1 MDSFLNRLKQL
12 GSAFTTGQLVTLAL
26 TFVLVIGVVVGS
38 AMWLNTPSF
47 RLLMR
52 DADQETM
59 AQVVQRLK
67 DANVPYQIDDL
78 GGGIR
83 VPANRVDELRLEI
96 LSQGMPGSGRP
107 GWEILDQTRLGVTDF
122 VEKANYRRALEGEIA
137 RTIATI
143 SEVAGARVHIAIG
156 KDTPFGQPRPTTAS
170 VVVKLKGDRP
180 LPGPAVSGIT
190 NLVAYSVEGL
200 RPESVVV
207 VDSQGRPLSQPK
219 EDDNDPQ
226 GAANLDRQQRM
237 EKELEGKVAS
247 LLEPVVGAGR
257 VRVNVALRL
266 NAGSVEQI
274 EDVYDPNATVMRSRQ
289 TSTDTSSSGATLGP
303 AVAAGIV
310 PGTAGARGN
319 TPPPNTPP
327 PAQLPPQ
334 ATVQGPGLVATG
346 TAAAPPIQ
354 MGPSSSRNTE
364 TINQEISKVTRKTTQ
379 PAGGVARQSVAVVI
393 DHKDQVKTENG
404 TTTVTRVPRTAEE
417 LQQIQELVSSAV
429 GFDMERGDKVTVQ
442 NISFQEPVAD
452 DLAEPGLFQQYAPYI
467 DRGGQVGGFLIVV
480 ALTFLFVIRP
490 LMSRLTAP
498 AVFVGAGAA
507 AAIPA
512 PLPPLAPGQR
522 PRTVAEMESAIAAQ
536 LDAQAQQV
544 PQENLKLPVLTKRIA
559 EASTKEPEYVAKVLR
574 SWMNE
579 QAR

>member
-1 MDSFLNRLKQL
+1 MNPQSFLDRLKQL
-12 GSAFTTGQLVTLAL
+12 GSAFTVTQLVTLGL

-38 AMWLNTPSF
+38 AMWLNTPTF

-59 AQVVQRLK
+59 AQVVSRLK
-67 DANVPYQIDDL
+67 DAGVPYQLDDG

-137 RTIATI
+137 RTVATI

-156 KDTPFGQPRPTTAS
+156 KDSPFGQPRPTTAS
-170 VVVKLKGDRP
+170 VIVKLKGDRP
-180 LPGPAVSGIT
+180 LPAASVTGIT

-207 VDSQGRPLSQPK
+207 VDSQGRPLARPNDD
-219 EDDNDPQ
+219 EDDPQ

-237 EKELEGKVAS
+237 EKELEGKLAS

-274 EDVYDPNATVMRSRQ
+274 EDVFDPNATVMRSRQ
-289 TSTDTSSSGATLGP
+289 TSTETSSSGATLAAANAG
-303 AVAAGIV
+303 AVA

-319 TPPPNTPP
+319 TPPPAQPPAPATAPGVVATSNAPP
-327 PAQLPPQ
+327 PVQL
-334 ATVQGPGLVATG
+334 
-346 TAAAPPIQ
+346 
-354 MGPSSSRNTE
+354 GPSSSRNSE

-379 PAGGVARQSVAVVI
+379 PAGAVSRLSVAVVI
-393 DHKDQVKTENG
+393 DHKDEVKTENG
-404 TTTVTRVPRTAEE
+404 ASTVGRVPRTPDE
-417 LQQIQELVSSAV
+417 LKQIQEIVSSAV
-429 GFDMERGDKVTVQ
+429 GFDMERGDTVTVR
-442 NISFQEPVAD
+442 NISFQEPVGD
-452 DLAEPGLFQQYAPYI
+452 DMAAPGTLEKYAPYI
-467 DRGGQVGGFLIVV
+467 DRGGQVGGFLLVLM
-480 ALTFLFVIRP
+480 LTFLFVVRP
-490 LMSRLTAP
+490 LMGRLMAP
-498 AVFVGAGAA
+498 ALVMAGGADPPVPVPTGA
-507 AAIPA
+507 
-512 PLPPLAPGQR
+512 R

-536 LDAQAQQV
+536 LDAAALQI
-544 PQENLKLPVLTKRIA
+544 PQDSLKLPVLTKRIA
-559 EASTKEPEYVAKVLR
+559 DTATREPEHVAKVLR